1 MIGAGPRRRAR
12 AATRTRLTTKPL
24 TSARWHHF
32 ESVFDARGCSQAR
45 NCGCM
50 CYRRTGAVTIPPGDS
65 AARFNRRAMRALVEA
80 RAFVGLVG
88 YIGATPVGWVSFGP
102 RQDFRRLARSPVMKP
117 VDEEPVWSIVC
128 FVVPPAH
135 RGQGV
140 ARSLLDGAIRY
151 ARRRRVRILEAYPVD
166 ATEVGRD
173 DAMWFGAKR
182 MYDRAG
188 FVEVARRKPGRPV
201 MRLALNRRSD
211 EARVEKAESRRVE
224 GRRMVTKRG
233 DTRAAPF
240 PTGVAQPAV
249 RALASVGVTRL
260 EDATR
265 FTEAELAALHGMGPK
280 ALGIIKD
287 ALRAQGKSLKTR

>member
-1 MIGAGPRRRAR
+1 
-12 AATRTRLTTKPL
+12 
-24 TSARWHHF
+24 
-32 ESVFDARGCSQAR
+32 
-45 NCGCM
+45 
-50 CYRRTGAVTIPPGDS
+50 
-65 AARFNRRAMRALVEA
+65 
-80 RAFVGLVG
+80 
-88 YIGATPVGWVSFGP
+88 
-102 RQDFRRLARSPVMKP
+102 
-117 VDEEPVWSIVC
+117 
-128 FVVPPAH
+128 
-135 RGQGV
+135 
-140 ARSLLDGAIRY
+140 
-151 ARRRRVRILEAYPVD
+151 VRILEAYPVD

-188 FVEVARRKPGRPV
+188 FIEVARRKPGRPV

-211 EARVEKAESRRVE
+211 EALVEKAEFRRRVE

-240 PTGVAQPAV
+240 PKGVAQPAV

-287 ALRAQGKSLKTR
+287 ALHAQGKSLKTR